1 MVDPWP
7 APYAGA
13 PVRATVRLPGSKSQT
28 NRALVLAALARSPST
43 LVDPLVSRDTSLMAA
58 GLRAMGAVIDEAP
71 RPVAGHPGAAA
82 SARRRWTWGTPA
94 P

>member
-7 APYAGA
+7 APFAGA
-13 PVRATVRLPGSKSQT
+13 PVHATVRLPGSKSQT

-58 GLRAMGAVIDEAP
+58 GLCAMGAVIEEAP
-71 RPVAGHPGAAA
+71 GQWQV
-82 SARRRWTWGTPA
+82 TPA